1 MSDNSFL
8 SALKPLR
15 YVDEISRDFRNP
27 WRHLVR
33 SGRSSS
39 TTHSTRA
46 DHRLEKEWELQNVV
60 IFSDQTAHR
69 KSPQTMFF
77 LNGPLMSSKC
87 QYIFA
92 TCQRLPWSDAS
103 FCSKNR
109 FSIPSRKLNFAAMV
123 SAPADSNANNMTNA
137 GKWPSVVVVPKPKAA
152 PTPQRM
158 VQPQQILT
166 RFEVSIAEAQD
177 AVVLEDYEIVLIL
190 DDSLSMNISSNPSE
204 GRSRFAGGNDPVVG
218 MSFENQYLC
227 SSNWPVALIGL
238 VWMSSF

>member
-137 GKWPSVVVVPKPKAA
+137 VPSTGKWPSVVVVVPKPKAA

-177 AVVLEDYEIVLIL
+177 LVVLEDRTMKLCWSWMTL
-190 DDSLSMNISSNPSE
+190 LAWTSAATRQKGDLALRGGTTQLLGWASRISI
-204 GRSRFAGGNDPVVG
+204 FAHR
-218 MSFENQYLC
+218 
-227 SSNWPVALIGL
+227 IGL
-238 VWMSSF
+238 LLW